1 MMKPCFASIDVGT
14 HTTRLLIAFPRND
27 RLEPVLKKRVITKL
41 GFYFNSGPPGGEA
54 GQLSDKGINSL
65 IETLSQYAQDMNR
78 HKVNNYQAVA
88 TAVLREAKNR
98 EEIIELIKKKT
109 GIQIKVISGEFEA
122 ELTTKGVLSTLEI
135 PQKSTLIA
143 DIGGGSTELIWEN
156 KKRKAVSLALGATH
170 LTQSFLK
177 HDPPLNQE
185 IKEAFCKVKEVI
197 QEISLPNPVFL
208 IGTAGS
214 ISTLA
219 ALDLKMAV
227 YQPRLING
235 HILTKKFMKA
245 IFSKLVS
252 MPAFNRLNLPGL
264 EPGREEIILGGTII
278 ALSLL
283 EVFHQDR
290 MIVSEGGLLEGV
302 LVDYLFKRK
311 GKKYKFRL

>member
-185 IKEAFCKVKEVI
+185 IKEAFCKAKEVI

>member
-1 MMKPCFASIDVGT
+1 MKPCFASIDVGT
-14 HTTRLLIAFPRND
+14 HTTRLLIVFLRDD
-27 RLEPVLKKRVITKL
+27 RLEPILKKRVVTKL
-41 GFYFNSGPPGGEA
+41 GFYFNSGYLA
-54 GQLSDKGINSL
+54 DKGINSL
-65 IETLSQYAQDMNR
+65 IDTLSQYAQDMKR
-78 HKVNNYQAVA
+78 HEVNNYQAVA
-88 TAVLREAKNR
+88 TAVLREAKNA
-98 EEIIELIKKKT
+98 EELINLIRDKT
-109 GIQIKVISGEFEA
+109 GIEIKIISGQSEA
-122 ELTTKGVLSTLEI
+122 ELTAKGVLSTLEI
-135 PQKSTLIA
+135 PKKSSLIV

-156 KKRKAVSLALGATH
+156 DKKKVVSLALGATH

-185 IKEAFCKVKEVI
+185 IKEAFCKAKEVI
-197 QEISLPNPVFL
+197 QASNFPSPVFL

-219 ALDLKMAV
+219 ALDLKMTV
-227 YQPRLING
+227 YQPHLING
-235 HILTKKFMKA
+235 HILTKNSIET
-245 IFSKLVS
+245 IFSTLCS
-252 MPAFNRLNLPGL
+252 MNAQQRLTLPGL

-302 LVDYLFKRK
+302 LVDYLVKKK

>member
-14 HTTRLLIAFPRND
+14 HTTRLLIAVPRND

-54 GQLSDKGINSL
+54 GQLSDEGINSL
-65 IETLSQYAQDMNR
+65 VDTLSQYAQDMKT
-78 HKVNNYQAVA
+78 HKVKNYQAVA

-135 PQKSTLIA
+135 PPKATLIA

-185 IKEAFCKVKEVI
+185 IKEAFCKAKEVI
-197 QEISLPNPVFL
+197 QASNFPSPVFL
-208 IGTAGS
+208 VGTAGS

-219 ALDLKMAV
+219 ALDLKMTV
-227 YQPRLING
+227 YQPHLING
-235 HILTKKFMKA
+235 HILTKNSIET
-245 IFSKLVS
+245 IFSTLCS
-252 MPAFNRLNLPGL
+252 MNAQQRLTLPGL
-264 EPGREEIILGGTII
+264 EPGREEIILGGSII
-278 ALSLL
+278 ALCLL
-283 EVFHQDR
+283 ELFHQDR

-302 LVDYLFKRK
+302 LVDYLFKNE
-311 GKKYKFRL
+311 GKKYKFLI